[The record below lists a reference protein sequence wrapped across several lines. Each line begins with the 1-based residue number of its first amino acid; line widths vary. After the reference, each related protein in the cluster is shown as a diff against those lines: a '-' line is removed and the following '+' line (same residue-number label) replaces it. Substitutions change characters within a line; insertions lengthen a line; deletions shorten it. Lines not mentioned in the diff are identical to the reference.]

1 MRISDWS
8 SDVCSSDLRI
18 FRPPLQG
25 RAARLASLLAS
36 RSGWGP
42 SALRKADGP
51 HPTPPLKGRGLKD
64 RKFPPHGL
72 ATRRRD
78 TELKA
83 RIHNKGDC
91 HDDRPSSP
99 ALCPGRTCAP
109 YLGDRQSVG

>member
-8 SDVCSSDLRI
+8 SVVCSSDLQARGGSRPDRDLAGDGDLI

-78 TELKA
+78 KSEEHTSALQSL
-83 RIHNKGDC
+83 IHLSYAVFC
-91 HDDRPSSP
+91 
-99 ALCPGRTCAP
+99 
-109 YLGDRQSVG
+109 